1 MKPEKLEKSIYW
13 LRHAMNATTDDQQR
27 ERCRQ
32 AIERL
37 AAQLRQAR
45 EASH

>member
-1 MKPEKLEKSIYW
+1 MKPETLEKSIYW
-13 LRHAMNATTDDQQR
+13 LRHVMDATTDDRQR